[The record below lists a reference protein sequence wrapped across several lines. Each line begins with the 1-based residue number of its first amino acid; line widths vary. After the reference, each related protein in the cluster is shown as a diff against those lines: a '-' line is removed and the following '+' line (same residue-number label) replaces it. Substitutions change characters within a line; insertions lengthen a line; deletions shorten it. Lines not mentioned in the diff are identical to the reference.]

1 MLRGTVSA
9 AQITAKAAKHVL
21 LTMPPKVPHVHSVRM
36 DTISRGMHAMNA
48 PKTV

>member
-9 AQITAKAAKHVL
+9 AQITAKDAKHVL
-21 LTMPPKVPHVHSVRM
+21 LTMPPKLRHVHSVRM
-36 DTISRGMHAMNA
+36 DIISRGMRAKNA